1 MKTIIAS
8 IVLLLALSH
17 AALATKGVDLS
28 TLSSASAF
36 TCMRNNG
43 YGGFAI
49 PRVATSVGT
58 IDHNGIQSV
67 INAHAGGMA
76 HVDGY
81 IFPCPHCGDPEG
93 QIKRAVAALRSA
105 GATIGMLWLDI
116 EGTQYW
122 KDQNYNRNF
131 FAGLINGCHAAGV
144 TIGVYTSASQW
155 NPIMGA
161 STAGSSYPLWY
172 AHYDNNPSFS
182 DFRGFGGWTHPSIKQ
197 YKGTTTLC
205 GVGVDLSWYP

>member
-1 MKTIIAS
+1 
-8 IVLLLALSH
+8 
-17 AALATKGVDLS
+17 
-28 TLSSASAF
+28 
-36 TCMRNNG
+36 
-43 YGGFAI
+43 
-49 PRVATSVGT
+49 
-58 IDHNGIQSV
+58 
-67 INAHAGGMA
+67 MA
-76 HVDGY
+76 HS
-81 IFPCPHCGDPEG
+81 FPCPHCGDPEG

-172 AHYDNNPSFS
+172 AHCTLLSFLLFLFLLFLFDLILPNETDPSLTIPIIPCASSNSDDNNPSFS